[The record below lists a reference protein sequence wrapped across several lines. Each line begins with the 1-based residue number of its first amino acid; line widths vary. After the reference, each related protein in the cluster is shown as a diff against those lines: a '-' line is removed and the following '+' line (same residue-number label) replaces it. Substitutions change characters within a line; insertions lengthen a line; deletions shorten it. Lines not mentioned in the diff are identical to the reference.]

1 MFSLV
6 VFYFVRVP
14 VIEIVVVTIK
24 SIYTEAIPV
33 DAFIILNFTK
43 SKTRIFNIP
52 KCFHKA
58 YSHFQGKIELPL
70 AHTKEEVPF
79 ETAILRK
86 QGYRALSDRIAMH
99 NVRAISFCL

>member
-1 MFSLV
+1 MFSSV

-14 VIEIVVVTIK
+14 IIEIVVVSIK
-24 SIYTEAIPV
+24 NIYTEAIPV
-33 DAFIILNFTK
+33 DAFIVVNFTK
-43 SKTRIFNIP
+43 SNTWIFNIS

-70 AHTKEEVPF
+70 AHTKEEVPS

-86 QGYRALSDRIAMH
+86 QGYRARSDRIPMH